1 MNILVVNDDGWG
13 TAGIRLLAREMTKL
27 GKVTVVAPDGARS
40 GFGACL
46 TTGKGLFLQR
56 IDERDLN
63 GAEVYITNGTP
74 ADCVKLARDVLF
86 RDGKIDLVVS
96 GINHGTNVGIN
107 TIYSGTMGA
116 CFCAAEHDIP
126 AIGWSINSHAMD
138 VDLHWLQPMLAEVTQ
153 HLIDEGFAPRM
164 CYNIN
169 APVGEIEGIQW
180 TRQGRCHWEKEMEPG
195 APSRQTGGVASA
207 EEGSAPITNQ
217 QSPITNQLY
226 YLAGVFVNDEPEAQ
240 DTDLWAVDHQ
250 KIAITPCSIDFT
262 YYEAL

>member
-27 GKVTVVAPDGARS
+27 GKVIVVAPDGPRS

-46 TTGKGLFLQR
+46 TTGKPLFLNP

-63 GAEVYITNGTP
+63 GAEVYVTNGTP

-86 RDGKIDLVVS
+86 KDEPLDLVAS

-138 VDLHWLQPMLAEVTQ
+138 VDLHWLQPMIAELTR
-153 HLIDEGFAPRM
+153 HLLDEGFPPRL

-180 TRQGRCHWEKEMEPG
+180 TRQGRCHWEKEMEPITPPSGGRG
-195 APSRQTGGVASA
+195 AGRGGF
-207 EEGSAPITNQ
+207 Q
-217 QSPITNQLY
+217 
-226 YLAGVFVNDEPEAQ
+226 LAGVFVNDEPEAE
-240 DTDLWAVDHQ
+240 DTDLWAVDHR

-262 YYEAL
+262 CYEAL